1 MDYAIGQPHHPAY
14 LPMAFSN
21 FLPSM
26 NFLERVAN
34 TLMTV
39 ALQAARDYY
48 VLPKVNK
55 LLDKHFPE
63 VKFLFSVF
71 KCVYIKHI
79 KASLSE

>member
-1 MDYAIGQPHHPAY
+1 MDYAVGQPHHPAY

-34 TLMTV
+34 TFMTL

-63 VKFLFSVF
+63 VKPFLQCSDLP
-71 KCVYIKHI
+71 CKHTV
-79 KASLSE
+79 AWP